1 MIKRI
6 RSLKFRIK
14 FLLLLVFSLAV
25 SIFVCYFLIININS
39 AWQSVQKLPGFF
51 HFDEEAFVSELRGLA
66 ANYNVPA
73 YDGGK
78 NHSEQMEGF
87 FATADDYTG
96 VYVYGTDDGLYRA
109 SCYPKVFDFLGS
121 NSLLDWGTSITDIY
135 NHNTYEKHN
144 YEIVFQNGIY
154 DVYIQNYRNTLF
166 VYPYLI
172 FCMLCSVALFLFIV
186 LGYIGRRM
194 KQILCLKDEILL
206 MAGGDLSHPISP
218 CGFDEIGTLAEELDH
233 LRTSFAETIAREEES
248 RNANQDL
255 ITAMSHDLRTPLTI
269 LKGYLE
275 ILKLKRNDPALAE
288 EYLDRCM
295 RKADD
300 IREMTDKMFEYA
312 LVFEDKEEP
321 VLTDLPTGIVFSCLH
336 ENMDFLSLTGFTI
349 EYTPDFTESSSAEL
363 FSVESGILLA
373 DATMLKRIFNNLF
386 SNILKY
392 GDKAKPVTVSCRL
405 VKGEIGISLQN
416 AIKSDRSQ
424 IASNKIGLRS
434 TAKMVEL
441 HHGSFSSAKKGDS
454 FTVEIVLPLK
464 A

>member
-14 FLLLLVFSLAV
+14 LLFLLVFSLAV
-25 SIFVCYFLIININS
+25 SVLLCCFLLLNINTV
-39 AWQSVQKLPGFF
+39 WQAVQKLPGFF
-51 HFDEEAFVSELRGLA
+51 HFDEEAFVSELRERA
-66 ANYNVPA
+66 VNYSVPA
-73 YDGGK
+73 YDDGK
-78 NHSEQMEGF
+78 NHSGQMEGF
-87 FATADDYTG
+87 FAPADDYTG
-96 VYVYGTDDGLYRA
+96 VSVYGFEDGLYRA
-109 SCYPKVFDFLGS
+109 SCYPKILDSIGRY
-121 NSLLDWGTSITDIY
+121 SLLDWGTSMTDIY
-135 NHNTYEKHN
+135 SHNTYEEHR
-144 YEIVFQNGIY
+144 YEIVFQNGTY
-154 DVYIQNYRNTLF
+154 SVYIQNYRNALF

-172 FCMLCSVALFLFIV
+172 FCLLCSIALFLFII
-186 LGYIGRRM
+186 LGYISRRM

-206 MAGGDLSHPISP
+206 MSGGDLSHSIPA

-233 LRTSFAETIAREEES
+233 LRVSFAETIAREEES

-275 ILKLKRNDPALAE
+275 VLKLKRNDPTLAE

-321 VLTDLPTGIVFSCLH
+321 ALSDLPIDFIFSCLR
-336 ENMDFLSLTGFTI
+336 ENMDFLCLTGFTI
-349 EYTPDFTESSSAEL
+349 EYALDFTEAAL
-363 FSVESGILLA
+363 AKSGILFA

-392 GDKAKPVTVSCRL
+392 GDKAEPVTVRCYPA
-405 VKGEIGISLQN
+405 KGGLGISLQN
-416 AIKSDRSQ
+416 AVKSDRSQ

-434 TAKMVEL
+434 AAKMIEL
-441 HHGSFSSAKKGDS
+441 HHGSFSSTNEGDS
-454 FTVEIVLPLK
+454 FIVKITLPLK
-464 A
+464 ASP